1 VEIKI
6 GDITRIKN
14 IPKRRI
20 IKPDDDDEI
29 IYRKDRRNRKNDRRK
44 SVRDGVYVSF
54 SFKNDRRKGGDRR
67 KKSR

>member
-1 VEIKI
+1 MDLKI
-6 GDITRIKN
+6 QDISRLKN
-14 IPKRRI
+14 VPKRR
-20 IKPDDDDEI
+20 PLDPEEI
-29 IYRKDRRNRKNDRRK
+29 PVIYRKDRRKKKQDRRK